1 MVRGKTIKLF
11 FMDGDASGRVKCSI
25 ANWTGVAYKIPRT
38 MLDDCQD
45 MKALKQSGVYFLFG
59 TDGDDQPVVYV
70 GQAGSRKNG
79 EGLWLRIKEK
89 HASID
94 YWTEAVAFTTANN
107 TLGPTEISY
116 LENRF
121 CKMAQE
127 AGRYQV
133 KNGNEPNPG
142 NLTEETECEMEDFI
156 DYAKMMMGALGHR
169 ALEPLISMTNIEQKE
184 PVLEMTYNNAHA
196 KGKRTSEG
204 FVVLKGSVLNQNPTK
219 ACPKS
224 ALKNREKYHDKIDG
238 KGSILEDLFFFSPSG
253 AAEFI
258 GGAALNGRIKWHDE
272 NGRTLKEIE
281 GEV

>member
-25 ANWTGVAYKIPRT
+25 ANWTGVAYKIPKT
-38 MLDDCQD
+38 MLDECQD

-59 TDGDDQPVVYV
+59 TDSDEQPVVYV

-94 YWTEAVAFTTANN
+94 YWTEAVAFTTTNN

-156 DYAKMMMGALGHR
+156 DYAKMMMGALGHKV
-169 ALEPLISMTNIEQKE
+169 LEPYVPSSVLGKEEPILSMS
-184 PVLEMTYNNAHA
+184 YSNAYA
-196 KGKRTSEG
+196 QGKRTSEG
-204 FVVLKGSVLNQNPTK
+204 FVVLKGSMINLNITQS
-219 ACPKS
+219 CPENVS
-224 ALKNREKYHDKIDG
+224 KNREKYRDKIDD
-238 KGSILEDLFFFSPSG
+238 KGVLYEDILFSSPSG
-253 AAEFI
+253 AACFV
-258 GGAALNGRIKWHDE
+258 GGASLNGKDYWKDE
-272 NGRTLKEIE
+272 NGVALKDLHLE
-281 GEV
+281 

>member
-25 ANWTGVAYKIPRT
+25 ANWTGVAYIIPKT
-38 MLDDCQD
+38 MLDECQD

-59 TDGDDQPVVYV
+59 TDSDEQPVVYV

-94 YWTEAVAFTTANN
+94 YWTEAVAFTTTNN

-156 DYAKMMMGALGHR
+156 DYAKMMMGALGHKV
-169 ALEPLISMTNIEQKE
+169 LEPLISKVDAEDTEQILRMNYTN
-184 PVLEMTYNNAHA
+184 ASA
-196 KGKRTSEG
+196 KGKRTNEG
-204 FVVLKGSVLNQNPTK
+204 FVVLKGSVINLTTTR
-219 ACPKS
+219 ACPGS
-224 ALKNREKYHDKIDG
+224 ALKSREKYRDKIDD
-238 KGSILEDLFFFSPSG
+238 KGVLLDNLLFSSPSG
-253 AAEFI
+253 AAGFVA
-258 GGAALNGRIKWHDE
+258 GAPVNGWDYWMDDQKRS
-272 NGRTLKEIE
+272 LKELE
-281 GEV
+281 E